1 MRDGEHVWIRATHPF
16 EVDPRRK
23 PSAMA
28 TARRRWLALY
38 RDALRAAKVHEGKQR
53 HLVAMLPQYLDL
65 AEPGRPP
72 EVLEAVRK
80 VARQAK
86 EEKGAVTRALDAATR
101 LRANLRRD
109 LLYEDKR
116 RRVREREPHRP
127 HANLAWYLRKFD
139 LVARRAPG
147 TEPPSVGPRDE
158 LEVIEEMLQ
167 VACHPPRRMLE
178 AAVQGLAASPLA
190 FDRAIEAAWIIELRS
205 PYVMAPESVA
215 SLVRGA
221 MSRSGKEPW
230 RAKQAMQIWRAYL
243 ECGAAADRG
252 LGSLAV
258 ATAAS
263 AARSVEDVRGVEE
276 TMQVASEKGVQLN
289 DTARMGILEAYE
301 RSGQYEKAFACM
313 KTMNVKAQTPSAE
326 VLLGLLDWAV
336 HKGQSDRIE
345 FIHDILTSSG
355 KGKYLAAMSSP
366 TC

>member
-1 MRDGEHVWIRATHPF
+1 M
-16 EVDPRRK
+16 
-23 PSAMA
+23 AMG
-28 TARRRWLALY
+28 RRRWLALY
-38 RDALRAAKVHEGKQR
+38 RDALRAAKVHEGKKK
-53 HLVAMLPQYLDL
+53 HLVAMLPEHLNL

-72 EVLEAVRK
+72 QVVEAVRK
-80 VARQAK
+80 VARSAK
-86 EEKGAVTRALDAATR
+86 EDVGATTRALDAAAR
-101 LRANLRRD
+101 LHANLRRD
-109 LLYEDKR
+109 LLYDDKR
-116 RRVREREPHRP
+116 KRVREKEPHKP

-139 LVARRAPG
+139 VVARRAPG

-158 LEVIEEMLQ
+158 LEVLEEMLQ
-167 VACHPPRRMLE
+167 VSCQPPRRMLE
-178 AAVQGLAASPLA
+178 AAVQGLAASSLA
-190 FDRAIEAAWIIELRS
+190 FDRALEAAWIIELRS

-221 MSRSGKEPW
+221 MSRSGQEPW
-230 RAKQAMQIWRAYL
+230 RANQAMHIWRTYL

-263 AARSVEDVRGVEE
+263 AARSVEDVHGLEE
-276 TMQVASEKGVQLN
+276 TMQVALEKGVQLN

-313 KTMNVKAQTPSAE
+313 KTMNVKAQTPSAD

-336 HKGQSDRIE
+336 HKGQSDRVE

-355 KGKYLAAMSSP
+355 KGKYLAVMSSP